1 MNDEIEQLKKKIA
14 YLEEQVD
21 RWEDDVLRLM
31 KERNEARKEVCL
43 WQGLDTGKKSE
54 EVANVRG
61 WDCFNQPKTEQDK
74 AMDRLAE
81 LDEELGLNPI
91 PESHLIKT
99 LQAYDRLAILMEN
112 IMEHW
117 LDGTNNPPPE
127 LIDAYYDVKDDINDH
142 LNVDRLH
149 EQVIPPNAEF
159 YNTIQQK
166 FKFDVDDTPNLW

>member
-1 MNDEIEQLKKKIA
+1 MNDMNDAMEQLEKKIA
-14 YLEEQVD
+14 YLTEQVD
-21 RWEDDVLRLM
+21 RYSDDALRLM
-31 KERNEARKEVCL
+31 TERNEAMQKC
-43 WQGLDTGKKSE
+43 
-54 EVANVRG
+54 
-61 WDCFNQPKTEQDK
+61 
-74 AMDRLAE
+74 
-81 LDEELGLNPI
+81 DE
-91 PESHLIKT
+91 HLIKT

-117 LDGTNNPPPE
+117 LEGTNNPPPE

-166 FKFDVDDTPNLW
+166 FKFDFDDTPNLW

>member
-1 MNDEIEQLKKKIA
+1 MANDEIEQLHKKIA
-14 YLEEQVD
+14 YLTEQAE
-21 RWEDDVLRLM
+21 RWEDDALRLM
-31 KERNEARKEVCL
+31 KERNEAMQKC
-43 WQGLDTGKKSE
+43 
-54 EVANVRG
+54 
-61 WDCFNQPKTEQDK
+61 
-74 AMDRLAE
+74 
-81 LDEELGLNPI
+81 DE
-91 PESHLIKT
+91 HLIKT

-117 LDGTNNPPPE
+117 LEGTNNPPPE

-166 FKFDVDDTPNLW
+166 FKFNFDDTPNLW

>member
-1 MNDEIEQLKKKIA
+1 MVKDNNMANDEIEQLKNKIA
-14 YLEEQVD
+14 YLTEQAE
-21 RWEDDVLRLM
+21 RWEDDALRLM
-31 KERNEARKEVCL
+31 KERNEAMQKC
-43 WQGLDTGKKSE
+43 
-54 EVANVRG
+54 
-61 WDCFNQPKTEQDK
+61 
-74 AMDRLAE
+74 
-81 LDEELGLNPI
+81 DE
-91 PESHLIKT
+91 HLIKT

-117 LDGTNNPPPE
+117 LEGTNNPPPE

-166 FKFDVDDTPNLW
+166 FKFDFDDTPNLW

>member
-1 MNDEIEQLKKKIA
+1 MNDEIEQLKNKIA
-14 YLEEQVD
+14 YLTEQAD
-21 RWEDDVLRLM
+21 RWEDDALRLM
-31 KERNEARKEVCL
+31 KERNEALGELRKAE
-43 WQGLDTGKKSE
+43 
-54 EVANVRG
+54 
-61 WDCFNQPKTEQDK
+61 TECSMLRVECGVIAK
-74 AMDRLAE
+74 ER
-81 LDEELGLNPI
+81 DEATQKCDE
-91 PESHLIKT
+91 HLIKT

-117 LDGTNNPPPE
+117 LDGDINPPKE

>member
-1 MNDEIEQLKKKIA
+1 MANDEIEQLKNKIA
-14 YLEEQVD
+14 YLTEQAE
-21 RWEDDVLRLM
+21 RWEDDALRLM
-31 KERNEARKEVCL
+31 KERNEAMQKC
-43 WQGLDTGKKSE
+43 
-54 EVANVRG
+54 
-61 WDCFNQPKTEQDK
+61 
-74 AMDRLAE
+74 
-81 LDEELGLNPI
+81 DE
-91 PESHLIKT
+91 HLIKT

-117 LDGTNNPPPE
+117 LEGTNNPPPE

>member
-1 MNDEIEQLKKKIA
+1 MVKDNNMANDEIEQLHKKIA
-14 YLEEQVD
+14 YLTEQAE
-21 RWEDDVLRLM
+21 RWEDDALRLM
-31 KERNEARKEVCL
+31 KERNEAMQKC
-43 WQGLDTGKKSE
+43 
-54 EVANVRG
+54 
-61 WDCFNQPKTEQDK
+61 
-74 AMDRLAE
+74 
-81 LDEELGLNPI
+81 DE
-91 PESHLIKT
+91 HLIKT

-117 LDGTNNPPPE
+117 LEGTNNPPPE

-166 FKFDVDDTPNLW
+166 FKFNFDDTPNLW

>member
-1 MNDEIEQLKKKIA
+1 MNDEEREYLNDTIRSLNNQLVDALRERDDAREQA
-14 YLEEQVD
+14 E
-21 RWEDDVLRLM
+21 RWEDDALRLM
-31 KERNEARKEVCL
+31 KERNEAMQKC
-43 WQGLDTGKKSE
+43 
-54 EVANVRG
+54 
-61 WDCFNQPKTEQDK
+61 
-74 AMDRLAE
+74 
-81 LDEELGLNPI
+81 DE
-91 PESHLIKT
+91 HLIKT

-149 EQVIPPNAEF
+149 EQVIPPNADF

>member
-1 MNDEIEQLKKKIA
+1 MNDMNDAMEQLEKKIA
-14 YLEEQVD
+14 YLTEQAE
-21 RWEDDVLRLM
+21 RWEDDALRLM
-31 KERNEARKEVCL
+31 KERNEAMQKC
-43 WQGLDTGKKSE
+43 
-54 EVANVRG
+54 
-61 WDCFNQPKTEQDK
+61 
-74 AMDRLAE
+74 
-81 LDEELGLNPI
+81 DE
-91 PESHLIKT
+91 HLIKT

-117 LDGTNNPPPE
+117 LEGTNNPPPE

>member
-1 MNDEIEQLKKKIA
+1 MANDEIEQLKNKIA
-14 YLEEQVD
+14 YLTEQAE
-21 RWEDDVLRLM
+21 RWEDDALRLM
-31 KERNEARKEVCL
+31 KERNEAMQKC
-43 WQGLDTGKKSE
+43 
-54 EVANVRG
+54 
-61 WDCFNQPKTEQDK
+61 
-74 AMDRLAE
+74 
-81 LDEELGLNPI
+81 DE
-91 PESHLIKT
+91 HLIKT

-117 LDGTNNPPPE
+117 LEGTNNPPPE

-166 FKFDVDDTPNLW
+166 FKFNFDDTPNLW

>member
-1 MNDEIEQLKKKIA
+1 MNDEIEQLHKKIA
-14 YLEEQVD
+14 YLTEQAE
-21 RWEDDVLRLM
+21 RWEDDALRLM
-31 KERNEARKEVCL
+31 KERNEALGELRKAE
-43 WQGLDTGKKSE
+43 
-54 EVANVRG
+54 
-61 WDCFNQPKTEQDK
+61 TECSMLRVECGVIEK
-74 AMDRLAE
+74 ERNEAMQKC
-81 LDEELGLNPI
+81 DE
-91 PESHLIKT
+91 HLIKT

-117 LDGTNNPPPE
+117 LEGTNNPPPE

-166 FKFDVDDTPNLW
+166 FKFDFDDTPNLW

>member
-1 MNDEIEQLKKKIA
+1 MVKDNNMANDEIEQLHKKIA
-14 YLEEQVD
+14 YLTEQAE
-21 RWEDDVLRLM
+21 RWEDDALRLM
-31 KERNEARKEVCL
+31 KERNEAMQKC
-43 WQGLDTGKKSE
+43 
-54 EVANVRG
+54 
-61 WDCFNQPKTEQDK
+61 
-74 AMDRLAE
+74 
-81 LDEELGLNPI
+81 DE
-91 PESHLIKT
+91 HLIKT

-117 LDGTNNPPPE
+117 LEGTNNPPPE

-166 FKFDVDDTPNLW
+166 FKFDFDDTPNLW

>member
-1 MNDEIEQLKKKIA
+1 MKDEIEQLNKKIA

-81 LDEELGLNPI
+81 LDEELGLNPL
-91 PESHLIKT
+91 PESHYIKT
-99 LQAYDRLAILMEN
+99 LQAYDRLAIVMEA
-112 IMEHW
+112 IMELW
-117 LDGTNNPPPE
+117 LEGNANPPKE
-127 LIDAYYDVKDDINDH
+127 LIEAYWDAKADINDH
-142 LNVDRLH
+142 LNPGRLH
-149 EQVIPPNAEF
+149 ESVIPANAEF

-166 FKFDVDDTPNLW
+166 FKFDDTPNLW

>member
-1 MNDEIEQLKKKIA
+1 MSDEIEQLHKKIA
-14 YLEEQVD
+14 YLTEQVD
-21 RWEDDVLRLM
+21 RWEDDALRLM
-31 KERNEARKEVCL
+31 EERNKALEERDEAKRKC
-43 WQGLDTGKKSE
+43 
-54 EVANVRG
+54 
-61 WDCFNQPKTEQDK
+61 
-74 AMDRLAE
+74 
-81 LDEELGLNPI
+81 DE
-91 PESHLIKT
+91 HLIKT

-166 FKFDVDDTPNLW
+166 FKFDFDDTPNLW

>member
-1 MNDEIEQLKKKIA
+1 MTNQELLNRIAELERDAEIKYENHKRIVADLTEQA
-14 YLEEQVD
+14 E
-21 RWEDDVLRLM
+21 RWEDDALRLM
-31 KERNEARKEVCL
+31 KERNEAMQKC
-43 WQGLDTGKKSE
+43 
-54 EVANVRG
+54 
-61 WDCFNQPKTEQDK
+61 
-74 AMDRLAE
+74 
-81 LDEELGLNPI
+81 DE
-91 PESHLIKT
+91 HLIKT